1 MYLCTINKNLQTMR
15 KSIIIAAITI
25 VFAHFFMSSTPD
37 DNNES
42 RQFKGRFYN
51 AENKIYIDINLYD
64 HNIIIPM
71 QEVLGELDGYI
82 ASDQCGTT
90 WCIVSSQVK
99 GNKATIDVINNY
111 GSEDF
116 NATLQLK
123 GDSILSYTH
132 NGGSTLKFPVN
143 RKWQK
148 IPSKLI
154 FKRTR

>member
-1 MYLCTINKNLQTMR
+1 MR
-15 KSIIIAAITI
+15 KTIALAVLT
-25 VFAHFFMSSTPD
+25 ALSSLLFMSAATGD
-37 DNNES
+37 DNEA
-42 RQFKGRFYN
+42 RPFKGRFYN
-51 AENKIYIDINLYD
+51 AEHKIYIDCNLYD

-90 WCIVSSQVK
+90 WCIVSSNVK

-116 NATLQLK
+116 TATLK
-123 GDSILSYTH
+123 IHGDTTLTYSH
-132 NGGSTLKFPVN
+132 EGGSTLKFPVN

-148 IPSKLI
+148 IPAKLT